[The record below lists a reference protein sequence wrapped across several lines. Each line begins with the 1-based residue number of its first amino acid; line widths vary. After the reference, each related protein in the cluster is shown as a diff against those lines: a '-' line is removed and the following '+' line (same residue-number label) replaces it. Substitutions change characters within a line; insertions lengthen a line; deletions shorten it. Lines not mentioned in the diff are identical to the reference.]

1 MVRIRG
7 SPLAPPDRGLVGV
20 DVNVDADGRAA
31 HRRGACDARP
41 RADVPTWQA
50 WPDRVGWMSCR
61 LGDDASAGAFDA
73 YAIARAIVQAI
84 PGTSFRIVEDRS
96 SGELSGATICIGPR
110 SAS

>member
-1 MVRIRG
+1 
-7 SPLAPPDRGLVGV
+7 
-20 DVNVDADGRAA
+20 
-31 HRRGACDARP
+31 
-41 RADVPTWQA
+41 
-50 WPDRVGWMSCR
+50 MSCR